1 MTVPTTFQV
10 MIETHSVTSAPLLR
24 PGPRR
29 PVARVLVAA
38 LAAGALAAAAATSA
52 AEAEAWPVAGQQ
64 GLVRFVIVPAAQATD
79 QPAYERQIAA
89 LCDPERTCFLNFY
102 TNSTGAPAMAPLPDA
117 IASEATAT
125 FRRSMK
131 NGAERF
137 LWSCRLKLVVKDC
150 F

>member
-1 MTVPTTFQV
+1 MSRTLAQ
-10 MIETHSVTSAPLLR
+10 TSSR
-24 PGPRR
+24 PPRPRR
-29 PVARVLVAA
+29 WWRGGGLGHWGVAVLAGAAA
-38 LAAGALAAAAATSA
+38 LAPTATLAADTDT
-52 AEAEAWPVAGQQ
+52 WPVAGQQ
-64 GLVRFVIVPAAQATD
+64 GLVRYVIVPAARAAD
-79 QPAYERQIAA
+79 PAAYERQIAT

-102 TNSTGAPAMAPLPDA
+102 TNSTGAPVAVPLPDA

-137 LWSCRLKLVVKDC
+137 MWSCRLKVVGKDC